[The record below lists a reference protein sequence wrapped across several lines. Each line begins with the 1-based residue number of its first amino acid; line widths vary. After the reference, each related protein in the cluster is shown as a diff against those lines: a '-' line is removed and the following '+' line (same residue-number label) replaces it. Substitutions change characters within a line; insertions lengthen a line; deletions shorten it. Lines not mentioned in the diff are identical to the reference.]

1 MFLAILTLISG
12 LGISAVAAYYSII
25 GLSTLFSGAVTAII
39 IMGIA
44 LEVGKLVTASW
55 LYRNWKICNFFLRYY
70 LLFAVMVL
78 VFVTSI
84 GIFGF
89 LSKAHL
95 DQVRPTSRNTEKIAV
110 IEEKIIQYNVRID
123 REQGKIDRA
132 ENDLRQLDKAID
144 VYQGKNRIS
153 KSLRVRNKQKNERKD
168 IALIIDASEQEIIQI
183 NDKIEELLD
192 QKSEYKLD
200 IIKTETDVGPLKYVA
215 ELLYGEAEAEKHFD
229 KAVRIIIIILI
240 FVFDPLAVLMLIS
253 ANISFVHRNVQKQK
267 LGKSRL
273 LRAELG
279 DLDPSD
285 DPKDPNGYRNV
296 HKSKKSTEQED
307 NLSNIGVEKNLTK
320 DEKSTIIDNNKG
332 IPNKIKKEVKQ
343 EYQNFP
349 TFLKAE
355 KPDFT
360 LRKMVKDVEKKYG
373 PKVKTKSVIRKLF
386 NTDEKY
392 KEFVKKIGKHDLRG
406 LSEDEIAIKLD
417 QIMDWNN
424 KKIT

>member
-78 VFVTSI
+78 VFVTRI
-84 GIFGF
+84 GILGF

-153 KSLRVRNKQKNERKD
+153 KSLKVRNKQKNERKE
-168 IALIIDASEQEIIQI
+168 ISIIIDVSEQEIIQI

-192 QKSEYKLD
+192 QKSEHKLS
-200 IIKTETDVGPLKYVA
+200 IIKTQTDLGPLKYVA
-215 ELLYGEAEAEKHFD
+215 ELIYGEEEAEKHFD
-229 KAVRIIIIILI
+229 KAVRIIIVTLI

-253 ANISFVHRNVQKQK
+253 ANVSFVHRNVLKQK
-267 LGKSRL
+267 IGKSRL
-273 LRAELG
+273 LRAEDG
-279 DLDPSD
+279 DEDPGNPDGHGS
-285 DPKDPNGYRNV
+285 V

-307 NLSNIGVEKNLTK
+307 NLPNIGVEKNLTK
-320 DEKSTIIDNNKG
+320 DEKSTIIDNNRG

-355 KPDFT
+355 KPDFA

-406 LSEDEIAIKLD
+406 LSEDEIAIKLN

>member
-1 MFLAILTLISG
+1 MFLSIFTLISG

-55 LYRNWKICNFFLRYY
+55 LYRNWRICNFFLRYY

-153 KSLRVRNKQKNERKD
+153 KSLKVRNKQKNERKE
-168 IALIIDASEQEIIQI
+168 ISIIIDVSEQEIIQI

-192 QKSEYKLD
+192 QKSEHKLS
-200 IIKTETDVGPLKYVA
+200 IIKTQTDVGPLKYVA
-215 ELLYGEAEAEKHFD
+215 ELIYGEEEAEKHFD
-229 KAVRIIIIILI
+229 KAVRIIIVTLI

-253 ANISFVHRNVQKQK
+253 ANVSFVHRNVLKQK
-267 LGKSRL
+267 IGKSRL
-273 LRAELG
+273 LRAEDG
-279 DLDPSD
+279 DEDPGNPDRHGS
-285 DPKDPNGYRNV
+285 V

-320 DEKSTIIDNNKG
+320 DEKSTIIDNNRG

-355 KPDFT
+355 KPDFA

-406 LSEDEIAIKLD
+406 LSEDEIAIKLN

>member
-1 MFLAILTLISG
+1 MFLALLTLISG

-153 KSLRVRNKQKNERKD
+153 KSLKVRK
-168 IALIIDASEQEIIQI
+168 
-183 NDKIEELLD
+183 
-192 QKSEYKLD
+192 
-200 IIKTETDVGPLKYVA
+200 
-215 ELLYGEAEAEKHFD
+215 
-229 KAVRIIIIILI
+229 
-240 FVFDPLAVLMLIS
+240 
-253 ANISFVHRNVQKQK
+253 
-267 LGKSRL
+267 
-273 LRAELG
+273 
-279 DLDPSD
+279 
-285 DPKDPNGYRNV
+285 
-296 HKSKKSTEQED
+296 
-307 NLSNIGVEKNLTK
+307 
-320 DEKSTIIDNNKG
+320 
-332 IPNKIKKEVKQ
+332 KQ
-343 EYQNFP
+343 EY
-349 TFLKAE
+349 E
-355 KPDFT
+355 
-360 LRKMVKDVEKKYG
+360 
-373 PKVKTKSVIRKLF
+373 
-386 NTDEKY
+386 
-392 KEFVKKIGKHDLRG
+392 H
-406 LSEDEIAIKLD
+406 
-417 QIMDWNN
+417 
-424 KKIT
+424 

>member
-55 LYRNWKICNFFLRYY
+55 LYRNWRICNFFLRYY

-153 KSLRVRNKQKNERKD
+153 KSLKVRNKQKNERKE
-168 IALIIDASEQEIIQI
+168 ISIIIDVSEQEIIQI

-192 QKSEYKLD
+192 EKAGYKLS
-200 IIKTETDVGPLKYVA
+200 IIKTQTDVGPLRYVA
-215 ELLYGEAEAEKHFD
+215 ELIYGEEEAEEHFD
-229 KAVRIIIIILI
+229 KAVRIVIITLI
-240 FVFDPLAVLMLIS
+240 FVFDPLAVLMLIA
-253 ANISFVHRNVQKQK
+253 ANISFVHRSVRKR
-267 LGKSRL
+267 LKS
-273 LRAELG
+273 AETG
-279 DLDPSD
+279 
-285 DPKDPNGYRNV
+285 
-296 HKSKKSTEQED
+296 KKSTED
-307 NLSNIGVEKNLTK
+307 ANNLPNIGVEKNLTK
-320 DEKSTIIDNNKG
+320 DKESDIIVDNKG
-332 IPNKIKKEVKQ
+332 IPDKIKKEVKQ

-360 LRKMVKDVEKKYG
+360 LRKMVKDDKEGK
-373 PKVKTKSVIRKLF
+373 PKINTKSVIRKLF
-386 NTDEKY
+386 STDEKY
-392 KEFVKKIGKHDLRG
+392 KEFVKKIGRHDLRG
-406 LSEDEIAIKLD
+406 LSEDEIAVKLN

>member
-123 REQGKIDRA
+123 REQGKIERA

-153 KSLRVRNKQKNERKD
+153 KSLKVRNKQKNERKD

-267 LGKSRL
+267 IGKSRL
-273 LRAELG
+273 LRAEHE
-279 DLDPSD
+279 DFDPGNPDGHGS
-285 DPKDPNGYRNV
+285 V

-406 LSEDEIAIKLD
+406 LSEDEIAVKLN

>member
-123 REQGKIDRA
+123 REQGKINRA

-153 KSLRVRNKQKNERKD
+153 KSLKVRNKQKNERKE
-168 IALIIDASEQEIIQI
+168 ISIIIDASEQEIIQI

-267 LGKSRL
+267 IGKSRL
-273 LRAELG
+273 LRAEHE
-279 DLDPSD
+279 DFDPGNPDGHGS
-285 DPKDPNGYRNV
+285 V

-406 LSEDEIAIKLD
+406 LSEDEIAVKLN

>member
-1 MFLAILTLISG
+1 MFLAILTLISA

-44 LEVGKLVTASW
+44 LEVGKLVCASW

-70 LLFAVMVL
+70 LLFAIMVL
-78 VFVTSI
+78 VLVTSM

-95 DQVRPTSRNTEKIAV
+95 DQVRPTSRNTEKIVAV
-110 IEEKIIQYNVRID
+110 DEKVLQLNVRVDREKI
-123 REQGKIDRA
+123 KIARA
-132 ENDLRQLDKAID
+132 EKDLGQLDKAID
-144 VYQGKNRIS
+144 VYQGANRIS
-153 KSLRVRNKQKNERKD
+153 KSLKVRKKQSFERKE
-168 IALIIDASEQEIIQI
+168 ISTIIDASEQEIIQI

-192 QKSEYKLD
+192 EKAGYKLS
-200 IIKTETDVGPLKYVA
+200 IIKTQTDVGPLRYVA
-215 ELLYGEAEAEKHFD
+215 ELIYGEEEAEEHFD
-229 KAVRIIIIILI
+229 KAVRIVIITLI
-240 FVFDPLAVLMLIS
+240 FVFDPLAVLMLIA
-253 ANISFVHRNVQKQK
+253 ANISFVHRSVRKR
-267 LGKSRL
+267 LKS
-273 LRAELG
+273 AE
-279 DLDPSD
+279 DF
-285 DPKDPNGYRNV
+285 
-296 HKSKKSTEQED
+296 KKSHHEND
-307 NLSNIGVEKNLTK
+307 NLPNTGVEKNLTK
-320 DEKSTIIDNNKG
+320 PKISDIIVDNKG

-360 LRKMVKDVEKKYG
+360 LRKMVKDVEKKYA
-373 PKVKTKSVIRKLF
+373 PKIKTKSVIRKLF
-386 NTDEKY
+386 STDEKY
-392 KEFVKKIGKHDLRG
+392 KEFVKKIGRHDLRG
-406 LSEDEIAIKLD
+406 LSEDEIAVKLN

>member
-1 MFLAILTLISG
+1 MFLAILTLISA

-44 LEVGKLVTASW
+44 LEVGKLVCASW

-70 LLFAVMVL
+70 LLFAIMVL
-78 VFVTSI
+78 VLVTSM

-95 DQVRPTSRNTEKIAV
+95 DQVRPTSRNTEKIVAV
-110 IEEKIIQYNVRID
+110 DEKVLQLNVRID
-123 REQGKIDRA
+123 REKIKIARA
-132 ENDLRQLDKAID
+132 EKDLGQLDKAID
-144 VYQGKNRIS
+144 VYQGANRIS
-153 KSLRVRNKQKNERKD
+153 KSLKVRKKQSFERKE
-168 IALIIDASEQEIIQI
+168 ISTIIDVSEQEIIQI

-192 QKSEYKLD
+192 EKAGYKLS
-200 IIKTETDVGPLKYVA
+200 IIKTQTDVGPLRYVA
-215 ELLYGEAEAEKHFD
+215 ELIYGEEEAEEHFD
-229 KAVRIIIIILI
+229 KAVRIVIVTLI
-240 FVFDPLAVLMLIS
+240 FVFDPLAVLMLIA
-253 ANISFVHRNVQKQK
+253 ANISFVHRSVRKR
-267 LGKSRL
+267 LKS
-273 LRAELG
+273 AE
-279 DLDPSD
+279 DL
-285 DPKDPNGYRNV
+285 
-296 HKSKKSTEQED
+296 KKSHHEND
-307 NLSNIGVEKNLTK
+307 NLPNTGVEKNLTK
-320 DEKSTIIDNNKG
+320 PKISDIMVDNKG

-355 KPDFT
+355 KPDFA
-360 LRKMVKDVEKKYG
+360 LRKMVKDDKEGK
-373 PKVKTKSVIRKLF
+373 PKINTKSVIRKLF
-386 NTDEKY
+386 STDEKY

-406 LSEDEIAIKLD
+406 LSEDEIAVKLN